1 MRTRGGAWHGAGP
14 GTGRGLAWGGAR
26 YGGGARLPH
35 LEEIR
40 LATQLQPCS
49 RGTVWVEGVAV
60 AAGEMSVVQRGS
72 QHNPERP
79 GAGLRRP
86 HDRRPPPREIRV
98 RPPFPHVASWGR
110 GLGVKL
116 EPLSDRQ
123 GHAHLSEVWTL
134 LFNGFSLLLC
144 NAC

>member
-1 MRTRGGAWHGAGP
+1 M
-14 GTGRGLAWGGAR
+14 GRGLAWGGAR

-49 RGTVWVEGVAV
+49 RSTVWVEGVAV

-116 EPLSDRQ
+116 EPQSDRQ
-123 GHAHLSEVWTL
+123 GHAHLSRGVDAAFQRF
-134 LFNGFSLLLC
+134 LFAAL
-144 NAC
+144 